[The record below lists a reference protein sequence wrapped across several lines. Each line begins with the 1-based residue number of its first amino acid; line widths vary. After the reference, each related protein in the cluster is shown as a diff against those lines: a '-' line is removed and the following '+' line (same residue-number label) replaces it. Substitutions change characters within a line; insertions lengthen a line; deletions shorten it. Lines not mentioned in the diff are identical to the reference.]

1 MKDQQFKIFKARK
14 KRDSTPMQYA
24 LWIACVFLF
33 VMLK

>member
-14 KRDSTPMQYA
+14 KRDRKPMQHA

-33 VMLK
+33 AMLK